1 MTRLA
6 VVLLAVG
13 LLLSGC
19 SQSPPVAVSS
29 PSEAHTGGS
38 QDVTQQEFG
47 DAWPLTVSRA
57 VVGCKPLYP
66 PATNIV
72 DLFVNDNGTLY
83 GLNGTALGHPDG
95 AYKDLHAIWK
105 PGFDVKPLQDAAR
118 KLC

>member
-1 MTRLA
+1 MTA
-6 VVLLAVG
+6 
-13 LLLSGC
+13 SM
-19 SQSPPVAVSS
+19 SS
-29 PSEAHTGGS
+29 YREDHYHYH
-38 QDVTQQEFG
+38 
-47 DAWPLTVSRA
+47 
-57 VVGCKPLYP
+57 YP
-66 PATNIV
+66 PETNIV